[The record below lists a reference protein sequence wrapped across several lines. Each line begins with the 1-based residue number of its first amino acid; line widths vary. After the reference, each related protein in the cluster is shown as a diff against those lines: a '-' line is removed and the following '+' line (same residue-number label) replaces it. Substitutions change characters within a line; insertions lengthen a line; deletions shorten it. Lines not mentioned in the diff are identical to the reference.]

1 MTRSDP
7 NAPYECTPAG
17 PMRAQDA
24 LGVSRKTTLNGV
36 NVDTQFVSDL
46 ARKLA
51 RAVPGA
57 GADLDVMRADL
68 ERNFRGLLDGAF
80 DRMEL
85 VTREEFDVQRRV
97 LERTREKLARLEA
110 QVAALEQRRPP
121 ADDSDD

>member
-1 MTRSDP
+1 MSRRGP
-7 NAPYECTPAG
+7 NAPYECIRAG
-17 PMRAQDA
+17 PMRAPGA
-24 LGVSRKTTLNGV
+24 LVVGGRAAPNGD
-36 NVDTQFVSDL
+36 NVDTRFVSDL

-57 GADLDVMRADL
+57 GADFDVMRDDL

-80 DRMEL
+80 ARMEL

-110 QVAALEQRRPP
+110 QVAALEQPRSP
-121 ADDSDD
+121 ADDADD